1 MYGSLWPQAFAPPT
15 LNAGVWSLP
24 HTPSTPM
31 HFKRTSYSESKNGC
45 VFQLDC
51 FHTVLR
57 NNLAISKCTTL
68 RALPFPFL
76 SHAGNGSV
84 FAKKP
89 PVIPSCVSFCA
100 GTQPALAD
108 LRASEGYLHLTASS
122 SGSSCPVCLL
132 PDRFRDPVWPSGGKV
147 FSHHFLPFPPWR
159 RPMAFTQD
167 GFYMQLQKYEALGS
181 DRNFWIFV
189 CLLYSPLSWYQHLS
203 LFNSVKY
210 LTIINTSLRH

>member
-1 MYGSLWPQAFAPPT
+1 MGIRLCCFKAETPYMVRFDIKLLLLLLLMLGFGACPTPPAPR
-15 LNAGVWSLP
+15 
-24 HTPSTPM
+24 M
-31 HFKRTSYSESKNGC
+31 HFKHTSYSESKNGC

-89 PVIPSCVSFCA
+89 PVIPSCVSFCT

-122 SGSSCPVCLL
+122 SGSSCSVFLL
-132 PDRFRDPVWPSGGKV
+132 PNRFHDPV
-147 FSHHFLPFPPWR
+147 
-159 RPMAFTQD
+159 
-167 GFYMQLQKYEALGS
+167 
-181 DRNFWIFV
+181 
-189 CLLYSPLSWYQHLS
+189 
-203 LFNSVKY
+203 
-210 LTIINTSLRH
+210 